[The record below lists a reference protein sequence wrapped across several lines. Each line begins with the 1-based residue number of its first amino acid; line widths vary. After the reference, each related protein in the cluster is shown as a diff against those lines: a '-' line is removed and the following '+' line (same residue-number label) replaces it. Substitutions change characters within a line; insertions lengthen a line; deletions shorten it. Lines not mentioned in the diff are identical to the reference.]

1 MKSEH
6 KIVKDQPDIMAT
18 HNVSTDQF
26 SSKQSIADTLNEI
39 DGQRRANARRTENR
53 IRPLDV
59 LILGGL
65 GALGPLANDMY
76 VPSLPALSHD
86 LLATT
91 SQAQMTLSAFILG
104 LALGQIVAGPISD
117 ARGRRWPLMIG
128 LVIYVVTSLLCM
140 AAPSISVLILLRFLQ
155 GVAGAAGI
163 AIALA
168 IVSDSY
174 TGITQ
179 ARFFS
184 LLMQINGIAPMVAPI
199 IGGQLLR
206 FTSWHGVFGVLAL
219 FGALM
224 LLAVFFGQRETLP
237 INQRQSG
244 GIAATLTA
252 FRDLLSDRRFLGYAL
267 SCGFA
272 FTACIIYIS
281 VSPFIL
287 QNMYGVSPQLLGI
300 IFGINAFG
308 IVIMAQINS
317 RLVGRISSQTLLTW
331 GYAILATGGIATFAA
346 TISGLGLLG
355 LIPAFLLLA
364 SSLGLIMPNAT
375 TLALANTRAAGSAS
389 ALLGVLQFAIGALVA
404 PIVGLG
410 GSASALPMG
419 AAIAGFAI
427 ATLVTFLILCRPGS
441 H

>member
-1 MKSEH
+1 
-6 KIVKDQPDIMAT
+6 MAT
-18 HNVSTDQF
+18 HNVSTDQ
-26 SSKQSIADTLNEI
+26 SIN
-39 DGQRRANARRTENR
+39 QRNTANALNGFDEQQVRADSQRSRNR

-128 LVIYVVTSLLCM
+128 LVIYVIASLLCM
-140 AAPSISVLILLRFLQ
+140 VTPSITILILLRFLQ
-155 GVAGAAGI
+155 GMAGAAGI

-168 IVSDSY
+168 IISDSY
-174 TGITQ
+174 TGVTQ

-199 IGGQLLR
+199 IGGQILR
-206 FTSWHGVFGVLAL
+206 FTSWHGVFGILAL
-219 FGALM
+219 FGTLM
-224 LLAVFFGQRETLP
+224 LLAVFFGLRETLP
-237 INQRQSG
+237 VSRRQRG
-244 GIAATLTA
+244 GITTTLTA
-252 FRDLLSDRRFLGYAL
+252 FRGLLADRRFLGYAL

-287 QNMYGVSPQLLGI
+287 QNLYGVSPQLLGI
-300 IFGINAFG
+300 IFGINALG

-317 RLVGRISSQTLLTW
+317 RLIGRFSSQTLLTW
-331 GYAILATGGIATFAA
+331 GYAIIAAGGIATFVV
-346 TISGLGLLG
+346 TISGLGLIG

-419 AAIAGFAI
+419 ASIAAFAI
-427 ATLVTFLILCRPGS
+427 ATLVTFLILCRPMQS
-441 H
+441 TTR

>member
-1 MKSEH
+1 
-6 KIVKDQPDIMAT
+6 MAT
-18 HNVSTDQF
+18 HNLST
-26 SSKQSIADTLNEI
+26 KQPTRQRSALGAINRFDEQIIADGKQTEI
-39 DGQRRANARRTENR
+39 R
-53 IRPLDV
+53 IRLRDV

-104 LALGQIVAGPISD
+104 LALGQIVVGPISD
-117 ARGRRWPLMIG
+117 ASGRRWPLLIG
-128 LVIYVVTSLLCM
+128 VAIYVVTSLLCM
-140 AAPSISVLILLRFLQ
+140 VAPSITILILLRFLQ

-168 IVSDSY
+168 IVSDLY
-174 TGITQ
+174 TGIAQ

-206 FTSWHGVFGVLAL
+206 FTSWHGVFGTLAL
-219 FGALM
+219 FGIFM
-224 LLAVFFGQRETLP
+224 LLAVLFDLRETLP
-237 INQRQSG
+237 ISQRQSG
-244 GIAATLTA
+244 GIGATLVA
-252 FRDLLSDRRFLGYAL
+252 FRDLLTDHRFLGYAL

-300 IFGINAFG
+300 IFGINALG
-308 IVIMAQINS
+308 IVIVAQINS
-317 RLVGRISSQTLLTW
+317 RLVSRLSSQTLLTW
-331 GYAILATGGIATFAA
+331 GYAIIAAGGIATFAV
-346 TISGLGLLG
+346 TISGIGLIG
-355 LIPAFLLLA
+355 LIPAFFILA

-389 ALLGVLQFAIGALVA
+389 ALLGVLQLAIGALVA
-404 PIVGLG
+404 PIVGLS
-410 GSASALPMG
+410 GSASAVPMG
-419 AAIAGFAI
+419 TAIAAFAL
-427 ATLVTFLILCRPGS
+427 ATLATFFILCRPGS

>member
-1 MKSEH
+1 
-6 KIVKDQPDIMAT
+6 MAT
-18 HNVSTDQF
+18 HNVSTDQ
-26 SSKQSIADTLNEI
+26 SISRRNTADTFNKFEEQVKA
-39 DGQRRANARRTENR
+39 DNQQSGNR

-128 LVIYVVTSLLCM
+128 LAIYVIASLLCM
-140 AAPSISVLILLRFLQ
+140 VTPLITILILLRFLQ
-155 GVAGAAGI
+155 GLAGAAGI

-174 TGITQ
+174 TGVTQ

-199 IGGQLLR
+199 IGGQILG
-206 FTSWHGVFGVLAL
+206 FTSWHGVFGILAL
-219 FGALM
+219 FGMFM
-224 LLAVFFGQRETLP
+224 LLAVFFGLRETLP
-237 INQRQSG
+237 ISQRQSG
-244 GIAATLTA
+244 GITSTLTA
-252 FRDLLSDRRFLGYAL
+252 FRGLLADRRFLGYAL

-287 QNMYGVSPQLLGI
+287 QNLYGVSPQLLGI
-300 IFGINAFG
+300 IFGINALG
-308 IVIMAQINS
+308 IVIVAQINS
-317 RLVGRISSQTLLTW
+317 RLIGRFSSQILLTW
-331 GYAILATGGIATFAA
+331 GYAIIATGGIATFVVTA
-346 TISGLGLLG
+346 SGLGLIG

-410 GSASALPMG
+410 GAASALPMG
-419 AAIAGFAI
+419 ASIAAFAI
-427 ATLVTFLILCRPGS
+427 ATLVTFLILCRPIQS
-441 H
+441 TTH